1 MRGIWGEQIMLRSI
15 HEAILE
21 RTLEIKS
28 EVGLKERSVALRCHD
43 DLDAALFFAIED
55 VESLRGIIQFHA
67 MSHHKAR
74 VDVPVGDAIEKGLE
88 VTLCMSLPGL
98 GI

>member
-21 RTLEIKS
+21 RTLVIKS

-43 DLDAALFFAIED
+43 DLDTALFFAIED
-55 VESLRGIIQFHA
+55 VESLRGIVQFHA
-67 MSHHKAR
+67 MGHDEAR
-74 VDVPVGDAIEKGLE
+74 INVAARSGI
-88 VTLCMSLPGL
+88 MSF
-98 GI
+98 